1 MWDQFTTNAMSIA
14 RAKDALRSSHPIQV
28 SVVAAHVCE
37 WCASSS
43 WPRFTRILRFL
54 QVPIAHAEEVEEVFD
69 AISYYKGAC
78 VVRMVFAVVGEEH
91 FREGLRRYF
100 QKYGYGNTVTTELW
114 DAWSEVSGKVRHWK
128 CCALFLVCVRAPVS
142 AG

>member
-1 MWDQFTTNAMSIA
+1 MSGS
-14 RAKDALRSSHPIQV
+14 LRRFAASSSVRP
-28 SVVAAHVCE
+28 SVVAQTVPPT
-37 WCASSS
+37 SSDNCFS
-43 WPRFTRILRFL
+43 

-78 VVRMVFAVVGEEH
+78 VVRMVFAVVGEEN

-114 DAWSEVSGKVRHWK
+114 DAWSEVSGKVR
-128 CCALFLVCVRAPVS
+128 R
-142 AG
+142 